1 MRLERLSLV
10 TLLAVLTLPW
20 MAGAGAVLEPQPS
33 TNDNYGESFTFMAD
47 LDDGTFVSA
56 QFSVTNLGPGSRHGI
71 CHATVLRP
79 GRKAWTPQV
88 KVDSDEWSYDAA
100 TSTLK
105 MGPCTLHAG
114 TGTYISVPLDNG
126 LLSIAYSEPPSPQ
139 SPPGSEVTLGNA
151 RYHHEVLVPFGTAKV
166 SLRLPGSGSDA
177 PLELSGGG
185 YGDHS
190 HSTVAPVKLARSWVR
205 FRAVRG
211 GANVLL
217 LAREGFDG
225 TFGPSYLWSASGTQP
240 LQRFELHRRQ
250 EGDSNSKTT
259 GWDAELSGAG
269 GPVTLHSTSLLLRS
283 APVQDLGFLGSLVK
297 PVVGSPVTYI
307 MRAVLTRPGQPDVQG
322 IMEVSL
328 DEG

>member
-1 MRLERLSLV
+1 MRLERLSPLM
-10 TLLAVLTLPW
+10 LLAVLTLPW
-20 MAGAGAVLEPQPS
+20 IAGADAVLEPQPS

-56 QFSVTNLGPGSRHGI
+56 QFSVTNLGPGSGHGI

-88 KVDSDEWSYDAA
+88 KVGSDNWSYDAA
-100 TSTLK
+100 TRTLK

-114 TGTYISVPLDNG
+114 AGTYISVPLDNG

-139 SPPGSEVTLGNA
+139 SPSGSEVTLGDA
-151 RYHHEVLVPFGTAKV
+151 HYRHEVLVPFGTAKV
-166 SLRLPGSGSDA
+166 SLRLPGSDA

-190 HSTVAPVKLARSWVR
+190 RSTVAPAKLARSWVR

-217 LAREGFDG
+217 LARQGFDG
-225 TFGPSYLWSASGTQP
+225 GFSPAYLWAASGTPQP
-240 LQRFELHRRQ
+240 LQRFELHRKQ
-250 EGDSNSKTT
+250 DGDSKTT

-269 GPVTLHSTSLLLRS
+269 GPVTLRSTSLLLRN
-283 APVQDLGFLGSLVK
+283 APVQDLGLLGSLVK

-307 MRAVLTRPGQPDVQG
+307 MRAVLARPGQPEVQG
-322 IMEVSL
+322 VMEVTL

>member
-1 MRLERLSLV
+1 MRPERLSLL

-20 MAGAGAVLEPQPS
+20 MAGAGAVLEPLPS
-33 TNDNYGESFTFMAD
+33 TNDNYAESFSFMAD
-47 LDDGTFVSA
+47 LDDGTFVAA

-71 CHATVLRP
+71 CRATVVRP
-79 GRKAWTPQV
+79 GRKPWSPQT
-88 KVDSDEWSYDAA
+88 KLDSDEWGYDAA

-114 TGTYISVPLDNG
+114 AGTFISVPLDNG
-126 LLSIAYSEPPSPQ
+126 LVNLAFTEPPSPQ
-139 SPPGSEVTLGNA
+139 SPPGSELTLDNA
-151 RYHHEVLVPFGTAKV
+151 RYRHEVLVPFSPVKV
-166 SLRLPGSGSDA
+166 SLRLPGAEA
-177 PLELSGGG
+177 PRELSGGG

-190 HSTVAPVKLARSWVR
+190 HATVAPAKLALSWVR

-211 GANVLL
+211 GANVVL

-225 TFGPSYLWSASGTQP
+225 SFTPSYLLTASGTQP
-240 LQRFELHRRQ
+240 LQRFELHRKQ
-250 EGDSNSKTT
+250 EGDSNSKTA

-269 GPVTLHSTSLLLRS
+269 GPVTLRSTSLLLRS
-283 APVQDLGFLGSLVK
+283 APVQDLGLLGSLVK

-307 MRAVLTRPGQPDVQG
+307 MRAVLARPGQPEVEG

>member
-1 MRLERLSLV
+1 MRPERLSLLA
-10 TLLAVLTLPW
+10 LLAVLTLPW
-20 MAGAGAVLEPQPS
+20 RAGAGAVLEPVPS

-56 QFSVTNLGPGSRHGI
+56 QFSITNLGPGSRHGI
-71 CHATVLRP
+71 CRATVLRP
-79 GRKAWTPQV
+79 GRKAWTPQA

-105 MGPCTLHAG
+105 VGPCTLHAG
-114 TGTYISVPLDNG
+114 AGTFISVPLDKG
-126 LLSIAYSEPPSPQ
+126 LVSIAFSDPPSPQ
-139 SPPGSEVTLGNA
+139 SPPGSEVLLDNA
-151 RYHHEVLVPFGTAKV
+151 RYHHEVLVPFSAAKV
-166 SLRLPGSGSDA
+166 SLRLPGTDA

-190 HSTVAPVKLARSWVR
+190 HSTVAPAKLARSWVR

-211 GANVLL
+211 GTNVLL

-225 TFGPSYLWSASGTQP
+225 SFSPAYLWTVGGTPQS
-240 LQRFELHRRQ
+240 LQRFEMHRQ
-250 EGDSNSKTT
+250 QGGDSKTT
-259 GWDAELSGAG
+259 GWDAELSGEG
-269 GPVTLHSTSLLLRS
+269 GSITLHSTSLLLRS
-283 APVQDLGFLGSLVK
+283 APVQDLGLLGSLVK

-307 MRAVLTRPGQPDVQG
+307 MRAVLARPGQPDVQG
-322 IMEVSL
+322 VMEVTL